1 VLREIDRYRVR
12 RLWRV
17 VLAIAMA
24 LTPWTVYLLQ
34 QNERLKI
41 VYEVNA
47 LRSEL
52 ARLQKEERRL
62 NVQRARLESLAP
74 IETWALRRHGLD
86 RPDNEHVFVVRDAR
100 PESEELTDLAPTD
113 AGKAAP

>member
-1 VLREIDRYRVR
+1 VLREIDSRRVR

-17 VLAIAMA
+17 VLAITMA

-47 LRSEL
+47 LRLEL

-74 IETWALRRHGLD
+74 IERWALRSHGLT
-86 RPDNEHVFVVRDAR
+86 RPGAEFVFVALDAE
-100 PESEELTDLAPTD
+100 PESEETEVHPP
-113 AGKAAP
+113 KE